1 MPEGATPEIRS
12 EEAQEEP
19 RLAILVL
26 MAGTVSSPFAESDP
40 PHNPRWFSRLTAEQA
55 TKPRATR
62 SPGCSAPRMRPFGT
76 PRIW

>member
-26 MAGTVSSPFAESDP
+26 MAGTVSSPFAESEP
-40 PHNPRWFSRLTAEQA
+40 PHNPR
-55 TKPRATR
+55 
-62 SPGCSAPRMRPFGT
+62 
-76 PRIW
+76 